1 MQEFLQSGLS
11 LMLMAGVM
19 HFSRDPCGT
28 FRRALI
34 NNVLVG
40 CASNYEWDP
49 QI

>member
-1 MQEFLQSGLS
+1 MQEFLQSERS

-19 HFSRDPCGT
+19 HFSRDSCGT

-34 NNVLVG
+34 NNVLVA
-40 CASNYEWDP
+40 CASKWDP